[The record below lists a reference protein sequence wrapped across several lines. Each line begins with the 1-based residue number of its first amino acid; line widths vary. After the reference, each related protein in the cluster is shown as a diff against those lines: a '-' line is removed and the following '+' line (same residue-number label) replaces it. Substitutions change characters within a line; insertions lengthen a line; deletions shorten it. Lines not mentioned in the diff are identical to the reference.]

1 MITHLEMQD
10 IKVDEATAEYAAPT
24 ASHTQDEERAF
35 IRRLDRRVL
44 PWIMILYMV
53 RHAHATTHHKPDVE
67 LSYHIL
73 TVRSWATRWHSGSSK
88 TFISWAANMVGHFTR
103 RRSTRR

>member
-1 MITHLEMQD
+1 MVLHLEMQD

-35 IRRLDRRVL
+35 VRRLDRRVL

-53 RHAHATTHHKPDVE
+53 RHAHATNHPQTDVE
-67 LSYHIL
+67 FSYPIL
-73 TVRSWATRWHSGSSK
+73 TVRSWATRWPSGSSK
-88 TFISWAANMVGHFTR
+88 TFISLAASMVGHSTR
-103 RRSTRR
+103 RRSTHR